1 MRPGLGRGHGRIV
14 PDGAADASAFVAAY
28 HPADARALD
37 GPAFGVAGADVRDG
51 GADAEAHVM
60 IYILISEHIKEPPR
74 GREEKRVAEDV
85 LDRGIQRA
93 GVACRVHVEIPIK
106 ERRQDPQKP
115 AHDGRDEL

>member
-14 PDGAADASAFVAAY
+14 SDGAADAAAQFDADD
-28 HPADARALD
+28 PADARAYDAEAL
-37 GPAFGVAGADVRDG
+37 GVTSAHVRDG

-93 GVACRVHVEIPIK
+93 GVACRVHVEVPIK
-106 ERRQDPQKP
+106 ERRQDPQEP
-115 AHDGRDEL
+115 AHDS